1 MKNPNLSFIVKT
13 GKNHSQKNK
22 GGRPLKELTEDQK
35 HAAVQY
41 VRDSGLWKIRL
52 ATFLRVD
59 FKTLTRILKED
70 KAFHLE
76 LKAADSIFFGNM
88 VSRARPEFILM
99 TKYRDEFPNP
109 KIKTGNETNEKL
121 ERFLD
126 NARILSNSRKR
137 ELMADSTQE

>member
-1 MKNPNLSFIVKT
+1 MKNPKLSSIIKT
-13 GKNHSQKNK
+13 STNDTQKNK

-59 FKTLTRILKED
+59 FKTLARILKED

-88 VSRARPEFILM
+88 VSRAKPEFILR
-99 TKYRDEFPNP
+99 TKYKDEFPDL
-109 KIKTGNETNEKL
+109 KIETGHDTNEEL

-126 NARILSNSRKR
+126 NQRYLINARKR
-137 ELMADSTQE
+137 ESEGKHTQE